1 MPTRPITVK
10 MKGWENKL
18 CIASATYHFLEYSF
32 MAKILVVDDDINI
45 RVAMKI
51 TLEGYDIMLAE
62 DGQQAIALVD
72 WERPDLILMDIM
84 MPGMDGITAA
94 ETILQR
100 HNVPIIFISG
110 LADKVSV
117 PVGLSRFA
125 PIQKPFDP
133 MELRSKIGFTL
144 MNSIIQRTPSYPQ
157 RFKAS

>member
-1 MPTRPITVK
+1 
-10 MKGWENKL
+10 
-18 CIASATYHFLEYSF
+18 

-51 TLEGYDIMLAE
+51 TLDGYDVVLAE

-84 MPGMDGITAA
+84 MPGMDGIAAA
-94 ETILQR
+94 ENILQR

-110 LADKVSV
+110 IADKVTV
-117 PVGLSRFA
+117 PAGLSRFA

-133 MELRSKIGFTL
+133 LELRSKIGFTL
-144 MNSIIQRTPSYPQ
+144 MNSIIQKPAYPPAQ
-157 RFKAS
+157 SKAS

>member
-1 MPTRPITVK
+1 
-10 MKGWENKL
+10 MKEWKKEL
-18 CIASATYHFLEYSF
+18 RIASTTYHLSKSNF

-72 WERPDLILMDIM
+72 WDRPDLILMDIM

-117 PVGLSRFA
+117 PAGLSRFA

-144 MNSIIQRTPSYPQ
+144 MNSIIQRTPNYPQ
-157 RFKAS
+157 HFRAS